1 MITIITI
8 LCLEL
13 VVQILKII
21 VKKSI
26 IDKNIIDYYLEY
38 VFTIILTIIL
48 FFQKN
53 ISIKE
58 LFIVLIIS
66 LLYEIISY
74 TYMYYKYFK
83 KENINDF
90 SIKKVIDT
98 SEFGILV
105 LKGKNVELINNTMY
119 EIFRKLD
126 IKKDYISNIKK
137 CSKEQT
143 NGNYVVAIKNK
154 YYVFAIEKNE
164 IIAFDITEEYIL
176 QNELNEQNNKIKNN
190 NDELILGIENIEEL
204 EREKNL
210 LKLKNK
216 YHDILG
222 QNLSILQQYLNKQSI
237 SQESFEKI
245 KFMIKKMFI
254 EIEDTEDSN
263 VNLQNLIKIH
273 KNNGTNISVNG
284 KLPQS
289 KEISKVFF
297 EIIREATTNAIK
309 HAGSTNIF
317 VEITETLEETTMIIT
332 NDGKKSNEFI
342 TENEGIKGM
351 RRKVSKLNGIFYIQT
366 VPQFSVNVLVKNKR
380 IV

>member
-1 MITIITI
+1 MIAIISI

-13 VVQILKII
+13 VVQILKIV
-21 VKKSI
+21 VKRSM

-38 VFTIILTIIL
+38 ILTIILAIIL

-53 ISIKE
+53 ISTNA

-66 LLYEIISY
+66 FVYEIISCI
-74 TYMYYKYFK
+74 YMYYKYFK

-98 SEFGILV
+98 SDFGILV
-105 LKGKNVELINNTMY
+105 LKGNKVELINNTMY
-119 EIFRKLD
+119 EILRKLD
-126 IKKDYISNIKK
+126 IKNDYIEKIKK
-137 CSKEQT
+137 CSKEQL
-143 NGNYVVAIKNK
+143 NGNYVIEIKDK
-154 YYVFAIEKNE
+154 YYVFVTNKNE
-164 IIAFDITEEYIL
+164 IIAFDITEEYNL
-176 QNELNEQNNKIKNN
+176 QNKLNEQNKKIKNN
-190 NDELILGIENIEEL
+190 NNELILGIENIEEL

-210 LKLKNK
+210 LNLKNK

-222 QNLSILQQYLNKQSI
+222 QNLSVLQQYLNKQSI
-237 SQESFEKI
+237 SQENFEEI

-254 EIEDTEDSN
+254 EMEDTEDSN

-273 KNNGTNISVNG
+273 KKNGTNIIIIG
-284 KLPQS
+284 KLPQN
-289 KEISKVFF
+289 KDIAKVFF
-297 EIIREATTNAIK
+297 EVIREATTNAIK

-317 VEITETLEETTMIIT
+317 VKITETLEEITMIIT

-351 RRKVSKLNGIFYIQT
+351 RNKVSKLNGIFYIQT
-366 VPQFSVNVLVKNKR
+366 VPQFSVNVIIKS
-380 IV
+380 